1 MNEFFKVRFHLGR
14 GENYMKWQLKGRDG
28 TTVYLDPQAVRL
40 KLKNCTLKNNKRLA
54 REIHEGA
61 NKTVCA
67 WIMCEEAEITQEKPE
82 GTEIG
87 YNPRKNPFWTDGT
100 NDLDNKK
107 YGQIVSDGRRL
118 YAV

>member
-1 MNEFFKVRFHLGR
+1 MNTFCKVRFHLGR

-28 TTVYLDPQAVRL
+28 TTVYLDPQTVQLR
-40 KLKNCTLKNNKRLA
+40 LKNCTLKNNKKLA

-67 WIMCEEAEITQEKPE
+67 WIMCEEAEVTHEKPE

-100 NDLDNKK
+100 SDLDNKK
-107 YGQIVSDGRRL
+107 YVQIVSDGRRL
-118 YAV
+118 FAV

>member
-1 MNEFFKVRFHLGR
+1 MAEFCKVRFHLGR
-14 GENYMKWQLKGRDG
+14 GPNYMKWQIKQRDG
-28 TTVYLDPQAVRL
+28 QTVYLDPSSVQL
-40 KLKNCTLKNNKRLA
+40 KLNNCTLKNNKRLA

-67 WIMCEEAEITQEKPE
+67 WIMCDFVELTQKKPE

-87 YNPRKNPFWTDGT
+87 YNPRKNPFWTDGS

-107 YGQIVSDGRRL
+107 YDQIVSDGRRL